1 VASRLAA
8 ALAGA
13 GAGLAAWGLFES
25 QWLET
30 RELDVPVAGLP
41 PALDGLAVLH
51 LSDFHAGTPSFNTR
65 TMRRAIEFGMRVRPD
80 LVAITGDLVSHPR
93 ALASVRD
100 ELARLDPPLGIYAVT
115 GNHELGESGDPFSR
129 AVVVEDWAPAR
140 VQLLRDRMVA
150 LEWNGQRIE
159 VAGEDAATA
168 LADAVSSPEL
178 LFDDPASLRI
188 LLTHFPDTAERL
200 SPGDCSLVLSGHLHG
215 GQICV
220 PLPGGK
226 LRLAHTAWKFDEGVF
241 EHDTTTVV
249 VSRGTG
255 TTLLPLRLCARPEAS
270 LLRLRPAGG

>member
-41 PALDGLAVLH
+41 PALDGLALLH

-65 TMRRAIEFGMRVRPD
+65 TMRRAIDFGVQVRPD

-93 ALASVRD
+93 ALAVVRD

-115 GNHELGESGDPFSR
+115 GNHELGASGDPFSR
-129 AVVVEDWAPAR
+129 GLVVEDWAPAR

-159 VAGEDAATA
+159 VAGEDAAAA
-168 LADAVSSPEL
+168 LSDAISSPQR
-178 LFDDPASLRI
+178 LFDDPASVRI

-200 SPGDCSLVLSGHLHG
+200 VAGDCSLVLSGHLHG
-215 GQICV
+215 GQICL

-241 EHDTTTVV
+241 EQGTMTVV

-270 LLRLRPAGG
+270 LLRLRPAGV